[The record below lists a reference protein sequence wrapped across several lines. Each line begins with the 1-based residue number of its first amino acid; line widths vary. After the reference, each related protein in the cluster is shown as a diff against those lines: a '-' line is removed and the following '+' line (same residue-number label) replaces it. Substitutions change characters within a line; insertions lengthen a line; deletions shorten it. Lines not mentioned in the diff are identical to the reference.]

1 MRKLFTFIAAS
12 AMVLGASAQG
22 YEGNKFFDN
31 WSIGIEGGATT
42 AIRPIKQPQG
52 TNKAF
57 QKKAFFKG
65 VVPVAGVEITK
76 QIIPAFGLAIQDHAI
91 FNWTDSKTSIDVN
104 DLVLLGKVN
113 FMNLFGGY
121 KGKPRTFELEGVF
134 GGGWRRY
141 MAHNVNYVGNGPKTG
156 DASRMVFAPQGCK
169 DRDDVIMKAG
179 LNLLFNLG
187 SKNAWTLAIKPAVV
201 WDLEGFA
208 YEEQNCTAI
217 DIHNANFELTAG
229 IAYHF
234 KNSNG
239 AHHFTKVRP
248 YDQAEVDDL
257 NGRINA
263 LRGEL
268 ADKDGV
274 IAQLNDE
281 IEALRNRKPQV
292 IEKIVEKEKIVNG
305 KDVNT
310 LENNVF
316 FKIGKSVIGADQV
329 PNVERVASFLKSHK
343 DAKVV
348 VKGYAS
354 KDGNEAFNIKLAEN
368 RAKAVKNML
377 IKKYGIAA
385 DRIDAA
391 GNGISEMF
399 EEAEWNRVSVCTIN
413 K

>member
-1 MRKLFTFIAAS
+1 MRKIFTFIAAS

-31 WSIGIEGGATT
+31 WSFGIEGGATT
-42 AIRPIKQPQG
+42 ALHPINQPSG

-57 QKKAFFKG
+57 QKKAFLKG
-65 VVPVAGVEITK
+65 IVPVAGAELTK
-76 QIIPAFGLAIQDHAI
+76 QIIPAFGLALQDHVI
-91 FNWTDSKTSIDVN
+91 FNWTDSKTAVDVN
-104 DLVLLGKVN
+104 DLTLLAKLN
-113 FMNLFGGY
+113 FMNFFGGY
-121 KGKPRTFELEGVF
+121 TGKPRTFEIEGVF
-134 GGGWRRY
+134 GGGWRHY
-141 MAHNVNYVGNGPKTG
+141 YNHNCNYINNGSVGQVYDPSSKN
-156 DASRMVFAPQGCK
+156 CK
-169 DRDDVIMKAG
+169 DRDALIVKAG
-179 LNLLFNLG
+179 MNLLFNLG
-187 SKNAWTLAIKPAVV
+187 EKKAWTIAIKPAVV
-201 WDLEGFA
+201 WDTDGFVPTNKNGH
-208 YEEQNCTAI
+208 QINI
-217 DIHNANFELTAG
+217 KDANFELVAG

-234 KNSNG
+234 KSSNG

-305 KDVNT
+305 KDINT

-329 PNVERVASFLKSHK
+329 PNVERVAVYMKSHK
-343 DAKVV
+343 DSKVV

-354 KDGNEAFNIKLAEN
+354 KDGPQALNMKLAEN
-368 RAKAVKNML
+368 RAQAVKNML
-377 IKKYGIAA
+377 VKKFGIAA
-385 DRIDAA
+385 DRIEAS

-399 EEAEWNRVSVCTIN
+399 EEPEWNRVSICTIN